1 MKLRL
6 KKSTQLIMLLI
17 SLIACNQNPCKKANC
32 KSTKKNHNVNLV
44 YMPSDTISSV
54 ITTETILFKN
64 NQVLQKDTLKMST
77 VGGTRFL
84 SDNNLY
90 ELGNNAINRVTFKVY
105 KNGVILRS
113 FDYQVKTNCCEII
126 DLGGLDHLEIFD

>member
-44 YMPSDTISSV
+44 YMPSDTISRV

-64 NQVLQKDTLKMST
+64 NLVLQKDTLKMST
-77 VGGTRFL
+77 VGTRFL
-84 SDNNLY
+84 SDNHLS
-90 ELGNNAINRVTFKVY
+90 ELGINTINRVTFKVY

>member
-1 MKLRL
+1 
-6 KKSTQLIMLLI
+6 
-17 SLIACNQNPCKKANC
+17 
-32 KSTKKNHNVNLV
+32 
-44 YMPSDTISSV
+44 MPSDTISRV

-64 NQVLQKDTLKMST
+64 NLVLQKDTLKMST
-77 VGGTRFL
+77 VGTRFL
-84 SDNNLY
+84 SDNHLS
-90 ELGNNAINRVTFKVY
+90 ELGINTINRVTFKVY